1 MEKLITLL
9 KTQQN
14 YDDNKAEKKL
24 NLFYHKANGAGITS
38 FAEEYFE
45 WLLLVKEMDY
55 KTIMRMPDHELHEMY
70 LNEFKQGLI
79 DSVLNYRLSC

>member
-24 NLFYHKANGAGITS
+24 NLFYHKAHSAGIET
-38 FAEEYFE
+38 FLEEYFE

-55 KTIMRMPDHELHEMY
+55 KTIMRMNDHDLHDLY
-70 LNEFKQGLI
+70 LTEFK
-79 DSVLNYRLSC
+79 NN